1 AAESGGNDERQSQAQ
16 RRNGAHSGKG
26 ASYTGR
32 CCRCC
37 SRSRQSC
44 SHRSC
49 HGNSAIVVTALPHSV
64 AVGVPPV
71 MPEYWYVRK
80 AAVTAA
86 ALVPVVYVE
95 TAMQFCRSV
104 SVTFDA
110 KVDKWAS
117 FVNYQPRF
125 VLLSVRK
132 SASTQL
138 PGELYLRGRSTGHWD
153 LSYKD
158 LPGEFRS
165 PMLDRIN
172 SRVAAAE
179 FRVPDNLITISNW
192 FASEWLLSTYP
203 FEMRDMNIS
212 NFGIE
217 GLKTTSRT
225 RSFYIHGPH
234 GLCVN
239 DYGLLGVAESP
250 LDKCS
255 WVRRGFPSPV
265 FYYAKW
271 NGTFQSSVGYADQL
285 LVYME

>member
-1 AAESGGNDERQSQAQ
+1 GLIIFDCIENRKMSLLIVLLL
-16 RRNGAHSGKG
+16 
-26 ASYTGR
+26 
-32 CCRCC
+32 
-37 SRSRQSC
+37 SC
-44 SHRSC
+44 T
-49 HGNSAIVVTALPHSV
+49 HG
-64 AVGVPPV
+64 V
-71 MPEYWYVRK
+71 M
-80 AAVTAA
+80 ANFG
-86 ALVPVVYVE
+86 
-95 TAMQFCRSV
+95 QFWP
-104 SVTFDA
+104 D
-110 KVDKWAS
+110 
-117 FVNYQPRF
+117 QPRF

-172 SRVAAAE
+172 SYVQKFQISKFVVEMRSDGRRVAAAE